1 VRILLDENLPRKLL
15 AALQGEGHEVESVL
29 SLKLKGLDNGRL
41 YKLAC
46 EKYDICFTRD
56 GGFAHNARQQDH
68 PTQFKLIRVTLAQKP
83 QDPFVN
89 DFMAAFRRTRWEAI
103 QHGENWPD

>member
-15 AALQGEGHEVESVL
+15 AALRTEGHEVESVL
-29 SLKLKGLDNGRL
+29 TLKLKGLDNGRL

-56 GGFAHNARQQDH
+56 AGFAHNARQQDH
-68 PTQFKLIRVTLAQKP
+68 PAQFKLIHVTLAQKP
-83 QDPFVN
+83 QDQFVIE
-89 DFMAAFRRTRWEAI
+89 FMAAFRSAQWDQI